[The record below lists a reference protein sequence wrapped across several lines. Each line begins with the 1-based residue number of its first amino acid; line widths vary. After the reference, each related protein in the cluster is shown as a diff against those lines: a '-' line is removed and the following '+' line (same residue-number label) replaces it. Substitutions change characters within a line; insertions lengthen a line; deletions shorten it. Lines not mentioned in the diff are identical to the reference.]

1 MIENSV
7 ITSLTKVSTTVAAT
21 EVDAAE
27 VTISF
32 QATSSTGLITTAE
45 VVVEATSIIGRT
57 IITTIGAIKTGNRS
71 ILINLKTRMLG
82 CVRRSRISMTKILRS
97 SSLTR

>member
-7 ITSLTKVSTTVAAT
+7 IISLTKVSTTVAAT

-27 VTISF
+27 VTISS
-32 QATSSTGLITTAE
+32 QTTSSTGLITTVEVVAE
-45 VVVEATSIIGRT
+45 VTSIIGQT
-57 IITTIGAIKTGNRS
+57 TTTTIGAIKTGNRS
-71 ILINLKTRMLG
+71 ILTSSKTRMLD